1 MGIEPRRARL
11 EGSPPRSSE
20 TFRMVPDRMTFDE
33 RLERGDIHVWCVLAF
48 FARDRDH
55 TEVTDAMLADK
66 ARVSERTIRDGLA
79 RLERSGFISRRR
91 EGMVRIITL
100 MPDGDGQPIPEFS
113 LRVVAG

>member
-1 MGIEPRRARL
+1 MGIGRQPLPA
-11 EGSPPRSSE
+11 PPRHATE

-55 TEVTDAMLADK
+55 ADVTDAMLADR
-66 ARVSERTIRDGLA
+66 ARVSERTIRDSLA

-91 EGMVRIITL
+91 EGPGRIITL
-100 MPDGDGQPIPEFS
+100 IPEGDGQPIPAFS
-113 LRVVAG
+113 LRVMAG